1 VRSWGG
7 RKGRQPDGPD
17 VAAQHYAGPAPAT
30 AAPGSDLPTR
40 PDGGGYGRPA
50 AAPTQ
55 PVVLHQTLPPLGG
68 SNDLNRA
75 LGQGG
80 QGGRVGYDPPF
91 DPSGVFDPTGYLPY
105 GQAAPEPAS
114 GEPRGAGQHWAMPNW
129 SAADPGREPSA
140 RPAGPTVP
148 SALAGTVALNG
159 ALGLGGAADPAN
171 PAGLNSAQTEIVP
184 NRTQIALSRTSI
196 GGPDDEAALQRGL
209 RAVRHSADAAADAAD
224 AVYGR
229 IQRVTHAEGA
239 GESGL
244 AHVIE
249 LHAVLAAGDLMVTLA
264 LANSLFF
271 SVGPNEAK
279 SKVAL
284 YLVVTMVPF
293 ALLAPLIG
301 PLLDRLRG
309 GRRFAI
315 ALTGLIRALLCLVL
329 AKTIS
334 SGSFAVYPAAFGCLA
349 ASRAYGISR
358 SAVIPRVLPIGST
371 LVRVNS
377 RISMAALAAT
387 TVATPIGLGL
397 GRLGAAW
404 PLGFAAV
411 IFFFATWL
419 ALRLPKVVDSNEGEI
434 KAQLRTEERGETMEI
449 AHTMPSRRLRAVG
462 PSVLLALRTNA
473 ALRAYAG
480 FITLFLAFLVRTHPL
495 GGLKG
500 LAAIGAIAA
509 SVAIGNGIGSA
520 LGAWLKSRAPEAI
533 VTAAIALSAVTAIM
547 TAFFYDLPMV
557 LLLAGMAGLAPSLAK
572 LSLDALIQRD
582 TLERVRTSAFA
593 KSETYL
599 QFAWVIGG
607 GIALILPSDGV
618 LGVSLLA
625 VALCA
630 MALYVGKMLSDLK
643 WVKSPIPS
651 KA

>member
-1 VRSWGG
+1 MRSRGG
-7 RKGRQPDGPD
+7 RKDQQPDRPD
-17 VAAQHYAGPAPAT
+17 VAAQHHVGPAAAAPPAPAAPSG
-30 AAPGSDLPTR
+30 AAPAD
-40 PDGGGYGRPA
+40 PA
-50 AAPTQ
+50 GE
-55 PVVLHQTLPPLGG
+55 TLGPLGG
-68 SNDLNRA
+68 PARG
-75 LGQGG
+75 LGRSAG
-80 QGGRVGYDPPF
+80 VGYDPPF
-91 DPSGVFDPTGYLPY
+91 DPSGVFDPTSYLPY
-105 GQAAPEPAS
+105 GQAAPEPVDAVPDRVLPYHYGTVPPGDPDAAAPDRVSGLSES
-114 GEPRGAGQHWAMPNW
+114 GEGYGPGATTALARPGGADRAAGFAGPAESGPALPL
-129 SAADPGREPSA
+129 SAAE
-140 RPAGPTVP
+140 
-148 SALAGTVALNG
+148 
-159 ALGLGGAADPAN
+159 
-171 PAGLNSAQTEIVP
+171 TEIVP
-184 NRTQIALSRTSI
+184 NRAQITLSRTRIS
-196 GGPDDEAALQRGL
+196 GPDDEAALERGL
-209 RAVRHSADAAADAAD
+209 RAVRRSADAAADAAD

-293 ALLAPLIG
+293 TLLAPLIG

-315 ALTGLIRALLCLVL
+315 ALTALIRALLCLVM

-358 SAVIPRVLPIGST
+358 SAVIPRVLPPGST

-397 GRLGAAW
+397 GKIGTAWTLGAAA
-404 PLGFAAV
+404 L
-411 IFFFATWL
+411 FFFLSTWL
-419 ALRLPKVVDSNEGEI
+419 SLRLPKVVDSNEGEI
-434 KAQLRTEERGETMEI
+434 KAQLRTEEHGETSEI

-480 FITLFLAFLVRTHPL
+480 FITLFMAFLVRTHPL

-500 LAAIGAIAA
+500 LTAIGAIA
-509 SVAIGNGIGSA
+509 VAVAVGNGIGSA

-533 VTAAIALSAVTAIM
+533 VTVAISLSAITAIL
-547 TAFFYDLPMV
+547 TAFFYGLPMV
-557 LLLAGMAGLAPSLAK
+557 LVLSGMAGLAPSLAK

-599 QFAWVIGG
+599 QFAWVLGG
-607 GIALILPSDGV
+607 GLALVLPSDGV

-625 VALCA
+625 VGLCA
-630 MALYVGKMLSDLK
+630 MALYVGKLLSDLK
-643 WVKSPIPS
+643 WVRSPIPS
-651 KA
+651 KT